1 MSLPRRT
8 LLMSVAAAAVSS
20 AIPGRLLAA
29 SVLTGPGDSANRR
42 FSLVYKGR
50 TIGRHVVRSAPVI
63 EDVSVSTEVEV
74 SVKRFFLTVFS
85 YSHRSEERWR
95 DGRLVALKSQ
105 TTEGGETFSVDG
117 AVGARGFRVVGK
129 EGPFI
134 APAAALTSNCLWN
147 SAILQQEAV
156 IDAQH
161 GGVIG
166 ISVRQLG
173 DDHIVIAGRL
183 VAAKRFTF
191 ITPDL
196 AGTLWYDDAGRWVS
210 GALERDGAILE
221 YRLEA

>member
-1 MSLPRRT
+1 MSLSRRT
-8 LLMSVAAAAVSS
+8 LLMSVVAAAVTS
-20 AIPGRLLAA
+20 AIPGRPLAA
-29 SVLTGPGDSANRR
+29 PLIAGPGDSANRR
-42 FSLVYKGR
+42 FSLVYKGD

-63 EDVSVSTEVEV
+63 EDVRVSTEIEV
-74 SVKRFFLTVFS
+74 IVKRLFLTVFS

-95 DGRLVALKSQ
+95 DGRLMALKSE

-117 AVGARGFRVVGK
+117 AVVAKGFRVVGK

-134 APAAALTSNCLWN
+134 APPAALTSNCLWN

-166 ISVRQLG
+166 LSVRKLA
-173 DDHIVIAGRL
+173 DEDIVIAGRPM
-183 VAAKRFTF
+183 AATRFRF

-210 GALERDGAILE
+210 GALERDGATLE

>member
-8 LLMSVAAAAVSS
+8 LLLTVAAAAVSS

-29 SVLTGPGDSANRR
+29 SGLTGPGESANRR
-42 FSLVYKGR
+42 FSLVYKGH
-50 TIGRHVVRSAPVI
+50 TIGRHVVRSAPMI

-74 SVKRFFLTVFS
+74 SVRRLFLTVFS

-105 TTEGGETFSVDG
+105 TTEGGETFRVDG
-117 AVGARGFRVVGK
+117 AGGTSGFRVVGK

-134 APAAALTSNCLWN
+134 APTAALTSNCLWN

-166 ISVRQLG
+166 ISVHQLG
-173 DDHIVIAGRL
+173 GDHIVIAGRP
-183 VAAKRFTF
+183 VAAKRFRF

-210 GALERDGAILE
+210 AALERDGAILE

>member
-1 MSLPRRT
+1 MSLPRRA
-8 LLMSVAAAAVSS
+8 LLMSVAAAAVTS

-29 SVLTGPGDSANRR
+29 SVLTGSGDSANRR
-42 FSLVYKGR
+42 FSLVYKGHA
-50 TIGRHVVRSAPVI
+50 IGRHVVRSAPVI
-63 EDVSVSTEVEV
+63 DDVSVSTEVEV
-74 SVKRFFLTVFS
+74 SVKRLFLTMFS

-95 DGRLVALKSQ
+95 AGRLMALKSQ

-147 SAILQQEAV
+147 AAILQQEAV

-173 DDHIVIAGRL
+173 DDHIVIAGRP
-183 VAAKRFTF
+183 VAAKRFRF
-191 ITPDL
+191 ITPDF

-210 GALERDGAILE
+210 GALERDGAILD

>member
-50 TIGRHVVRSAPVI
+50 TIGWHVVRSAPVI

-173 DDHIVIAGRL
+173 DDHIVIAGRP